1 VIRPDDLGGPAEA
14 MRWLERLSGDA
25 EAAEGQ
31 VGEAVVLLN
40 RALHAHRAASQ
51 DPYVHEVSPAT
62 AVAIRIG
69 YGTGEELADG
79 RWSDARELPT
89 PKRGRLDE
97 VDPQERVAAVLAG
110 RERVHPAETL
120 LQRARLDL
128 AQGRLEEA
136 RYGQRAAAEAARDGA
151 DDDLRDRVEKFAT
164 EIEEALGR

>member
-1 VIRPDDLGGPAEA
+1 

-69 YGTGEELADG
+69 YGTGDEGAEG
-79 RWSDARELPT
+79 RWSEAREPPLGERRT
-89 PKRGRLDE
+89 RRTEALQ
-97 VDPQERVAAVLAG
+97 PQERVAAVLGG
-110 RERVHPAETL
+110 REAVPL
-120 LQRARLDL
+120 C
-128 AQGRLEEA
+128 
-136 RYGQRAAAEAARDGA
+136 
-151 DDDLRDRVEKFAT
+151 
-164 EIEEALGR
+164 